1 MSLRKIVTIFLS
13 ISYIYA
19 WSQHATIKVFDADTK
34 QVLPYVNVCFESLDE
49 KEKLF
54 AVTDIKGQVKNPC
67 TSSCKIAV
75 SFVGY
80 TTIIDTLKVGA
91 DKLYY
96 LKPDVFNL
104 DQVVI
109 TATRTEK
116 ALKDAPVITQV
127 ITSKDMSNR
136 GINNVKDVLQE
147 DIPGLEFQRGGFGAD
162 IKMQGLEAKNILILI
177 DGERMAGESGNN
189 VDYSRLNADN
199 VERVEIVKGAAS
211 ALYGSQAMGGVI
223 NIITKNPRKKL
234 EISIGSRWAEINEKN
249 YHNLDP
255 TDDKFRFKDNL
266 DRLNLDHNASIGF
279 NLKRVSGRTDFSTKS
294 FDAYQLYD
302 KVPMKKV
309 FKNIDTTIDNALNP
323 FPTGVNAYKDYSIQ
337 QKINIIINKKIK
349 LDLKGSYYNHD
360 EYDFVP
366 DNTFQNF
373 EDYTY
378 GAKLNYAISNK
389 YSLMASYHTDN
400 YQKFDYYEKLDK
412 KKQNYLNQF
421 INPKLLFFA
430 EIGKYQQLTLG
441 TEYLSDVLLS
451 DKFSQ
456 DNLEEKAS
464 QTSVY
469 FLQDDIT
476 VNKKIN
482 FIVGARTDIH
492 SAFGAHFSPKLSG
505 MYKYKNWAF
514 RMNYAKGFRSPS
526 LKELYMDWPIAWFT
540 IKGDKNLQPETNN
553 YISASSEYTLDCLN
567 ISATV
572 YQNYLKNK
580 IDGKWNKGQTVY
592 QYVNVSQAE
601 LSGLELLAKFKIL
614 KHFVVSGAYSFLY
627 DKRPQGELVSSASPH
642 SGNIK
647 IAYQLVHRKYQL
659 NVNLSSVFTGA
670 KDYEVSE
677 QISYR
682 GENVEGIY
690 PVHFDAY
697 SIWKLAIS
705 QQFLNGI
712 NLTMGI
718 DNLWNYTAD
727 VVSFN
732 TSMSPGRRAFVSLKI
747 NIDKVININNY

>member
-1 MSLRKIVTIFLS
+1 MRKIITIILS

-19 WSQHATIKVFDADTK
+19 WSQHATIKVLDAETK
-34 QVLPYVNVCFESLDE
+34 QILPYVNVCFETIDE
-49 KEKLF
+49 EQKYF
-54 AVTDIKGQVKNPC
+54 AVTDVNGEARNIC
-67 TSSCKIAV
+67 TNLSKIAV

-80 TTIIDTLKVGA
+80 TTIIDTLEAGE
-91 DKLYY
+91 DKIYY
-96 LKPDVFNL
+96 LKSDVFNL
-104 DQVVI
+104 DQVVV

-127 ITSKDMSNR
+127 ITAKDMSNR
-136 GINNVKDVLQE
+136 GINNIKDVLQE
-147 DIPGLEFQRGGFGAD
+147 DIPGLEFQRGGFGSD

-177 DGERMAGESGNN
+177 DGERIAGESGNN

-223 NIITKNPRKKL
+223 NIITKTPRKKL
-234 EISIGSRWAEINEKN
+234 EISVGSRWAEQNEKN
-249 YHNLDP
+249 YSDLDLS
-255 TDDKFRFKDNL
+255 DDKFRFKDNL
-266 DRLNLDHNASIGF
+266 DRINLDYNASIGF
-279 NLKRVSGRTDFSTKS
+279 NLKHISGRTDFSSKS
-294 FDAYQLYD
+294 FDAYQVYD
-302 KVPMKKV
+302 KGSVSKV
-309 FKNIDTTIDNALNP
+309 FSNIDTTISNALNP
-323 FPTGVNAYKDYSIQ
+323 FPTGVNGYKDYSIQ
-337 QKINIIINKKIK
+337 QKINIIINKKLK
-349 LDLKGSYYNHD
+349 LDLKGSYYTHD

-378 GAKLNYAISNK
+378 GAKLNYTISDQ
-389 YSLMASYHTDN
+389 YSVVASYHTDN

-412 KKQNYLNQF
+412 KKQNYQNIF
-421 INPKLLFFA
+421 VNPKLLFFA
-430 EIGKYQQLTLG
+430 EIGKFQQLTLG
-441 TEYLSDVLLS
+441 TEYLSDGLLS

-456 DNLEEKAS
+456 ENLEQKES
-464 QTSVY
+464 QTSV
-469 FLQDDIT
+469 FFMQDDIT
-476 VNKKIN
+476 ISNRLN

-540 IKGDKNLQPETNN
+540 IKGDENLQPETNN
-553 YISASSEYTLDCLN
+553 YLSVSSEYTLDWLN
-567 ISATV
+567 ISATG

-580 IDGKWNKGQTVY
+580 IDGVWNNAQTVY

-601 LSGLELLAKFKIL
+601 LSGLELLAKFKVL

-642 SGNIK
+642 SGNFK
-647 IAYQLVHRKYQL
+647 ISYRLIQRKYQL
-659 NVNLSSVFTGA
+659 NVNLSSVITGA
-670 KDYEVSE
+670 KNYEVSE
-677 QISYR
+677 QVFYR
-682 GENVEGIY
+682 GEDVEGIY

-697 SIWKLAIS
+697 SIWKLAVS
-705 QQFLNGI
+705 QQFFNGI
-712 NLTMGI
+712 NLTIGI

-732 TSMSPGRRAFVSLKI
+732 TSMSPGRRAFVSFKV
-747 NIDKVININNY
+747 NIDKVSKINK

>member
-1 MSLRKIVTIFLS
+1 MRKIITIILS

-19 WSQHATIKVFDADTK
+19 WSQHATIKVLDAETK
-34 QVLPYVNVCFESLDE
+34 QILPYVNVCFETIDE
-49 KEKLF
+49 EQKYF
-54 AVTDIKGQVKNPC
+54 AVTDVNGEARNIC
-67 TSSCKIAV
+67 TNLSKIAV

-80 TTIIDTLKVGA
+80 TTIIDTLEAGE
-91 DKLYY
+91 DKIYY
-96 LKPDVFNL
+96 LKSDVFNL
-104 DQVVI
+104 DQVVV

-127 ITSKDMSNR
+127 ITAKDMSNR
-136 GINNVKDVLQE
+136 GINNIKDVLQE
-147 DIPGLEFQRGGFGAD
+147 DIPGLEFQRGGFGSD

-177 DGERMAGESGNN
+177 DGERIAGESGNN

-223 NIITKNPRKKL
+223 NIITKTPRKKL
-234 EISIGSRWAEINEKN
+234 EISVGSRWAEQNEKN
-249 YHNLDP
+249 YSDLDLS
-255 TDDKFRFKDNL
+255 DDKFRFKDNL
-266 DRLNLDHNASIGF
+266 DRINLDYNASIGF
-279 NLKRVSGRTDFSTKS
+279 NLKHISGRTDFSSKS
-294 FDAYQLYD
+294 FDAYQVYD
-302 KVPMKKV
+302 KGSVSKV
-309 FKNIDTTIDNALNP
+309 FSNIDTTISNALNP
-323 FPTGVNAYKDYSIQ
+323 FPTGVNGYKDYSIQ
-337 QKINIIINKKIK
+337 QKINIIINKKLK
-349 LDLKGSYYNHD
+349 LDLKGSYYTHD

-378 GAKLNYAISNK
+378 GAKLNYTISDQ
-389 YSLMASYHTDN
+389 YSVVASYHTDN

-412 KKQNYLNQF
+412 KKQNYQNIF
-421 INPKLLFFA
+421 VNPKLLFFA
-430 EIGKYQQLTLG
+430 EIGKFQQLTLG
-441 TEYLSDVLLS
+441 TEYLSDGLLS

-456 DNLEEKAS
+456 ENLEQKES
-464 QTSVY
+464 QTSV
-469 FLQDDIT
+469 FFMQDDIT
-476 VNKKIN
+476 ISNRFN
-482 FIVGARTDIH
+482 FIVGARVDVH

-540 IKGDKNLQPETNN
+540 IKGDENLQPETNN
-553 YISASSEYTLDCLN
+553 YLSVSSEYTLDWLN
-567 ISATV
+567 ISATG

-580 IDGKWNKGQTVY
+580 IDGVWNNAQTVY

-601 LSGLELLAKFKIL
+601 LSGLELLAKFKVL

-642 SGNIK
+642 SGNFK
-647 IAYQLVHRKYQL
+647 ISYRLIQRKYQL
-659 NVNLSSVFTGA
+659 NVNLSSVITGA
-670 KDYEVSE
+670 KNYEVSE
-677 QISYR
+677 QVFYR
-682 GENVEGIY
+682 GEDVEGIY

-697 SIWKLAIS
+697 SIWKLAVS
-705 QQFLNGI
+705 QQFFNGI
-712 NLTMGI
+712 NLTIGI

-732 TSMSPGRRAFVSLKI
+732 TSMSPGRRAFVSFKV
-747 NIDKVININNY
+747 NIDKVSKINK